1 SRLLVRQSM
10 RKNNNESQALKI
22 SDAEM
27 ADFKFA
33 VNSNLTNVVLDAED
47 YVDNELV
54 RYYNPGSPFNQKI
67 GRVLHK
73 GETLYLSFLP
83 LGGIMNFTKAIKIE
97 SSQIRK
103 LSNKELTELNE

>member
-1 SRLLVRQSM
+1 M
-10 RKNNNESQALKI
+10 RKNNNESQALRI

-33 VNSNLTNVVLDAED
+33 VNSNLTNIVLDAED

-54 RYYNPGSPFNQKI
+54 RYYNPNSPFNQKI

-73 GETLYLSFLP
+73 GDCLYLSFLP

-103 LSNKELTELNE
+103 LSSKELAELNRQ